1 MTENIASTMAQPT
14 EHTSAFPKHGKDD
27 NENQNITA
35 ENPVFPADNNTE
47 LAAGLEANRNTKQ
60 EWKPKIL
67 AFCCNWCTYAG
78 ADLAGLNRMEYP
90 ADIRLLRVPCSG
102 RVNPQYILKA
112 YQNGCDGVLV
122 CGCHPGDCHYATGNY
137 YAKRRMLIYKRL
149 LEYLGLEPDRFIVRW
164 ISGSEAGKFRDT
176 VIEVTERIKELGPLS
191 NDLPH
196 LDEDHIPHPIAAKF
210 EWLQNPKSGREE
222 SR

>member
-1 MTENIASTMAQPT
+1 MNQTTENIT
-14 EHTSAFPKHGKDD
+14 
-27 NENQNITA
+27 
-35 ENPVFPADNNTE
+35 PAVADATPATNG
-47 LAAGLEANRNTKQ
+47 AAQ
-60 EWKPKIL
+60 EWQPKIL

-102 RVNPQYILKA
+102 RVNPQYVLKA
-112 YQNGCDGVLV
+112 YQNGVDGVLV

-137 YAKRRMLIYKRL
+137 YAKRRMLVYKRL

-176 VIEVTERIKELGPLS
+176 VIEATERIRELGPLS

-196 LDEDHIPHPIAAKF
+196 LAPEDIPHPISAKF
-210 EWLQNPKSGREE
+210 EWLATPKNAREGL
-222 SR
+222 

>member
-1 MTENIASTMAQPT
+1 MNHNIETTAQ
-14 EHTSAFPKHGKDD
+14 A
-27 NENQNITA
+27 A
-35 ENPVFPADNNTE
+35 
-47 LAAGLEANRNTKQ
+47 AAGAAPAAAPASGAATQ
-60 EWKPKIL
+60 EWQPKIL

-102 RVNPQYILKA
+102 RVNPQYVLKA
-112 YQNGCDGVLV
+112 YQNGVDGVLV

-137 YAKRRMLIYKRL
+137 YAKRRMLVYKRL

-176 VIEVTERIKELGPLS
+176 VIEATERIRELGPLS

-196 LDEDHIPHPIAAKF
+196 LAPEDIPRPIAAKF
-210 EWLQNPKSGREE
+210 EWLATPKNAREGL
-222 SR
+222 

>member
-1 MTENIASTMAQPT
+1 M
-14 EHTSAFPKHGKDD
+14 
-27 NENQNITA
+27 NQNIETTA
-35 ENPVFPADNNTE
+35 QAAAPGTSPA
-47 LAAGLEANRNTKQ
+47 AAPASGAATQ
-60 EWKPKIL
+60 EWQPKIL

-102 RVNPQYILKA
+102 RVNPQYVLKA
-112 YQNGCDGVLV
+112 YQNGVDGVLV

-137 YAKRRMLIYKRL
+137 YAKRRMLVYKRL

-176 VIEVTERIKELGPLS
+176 VIEATERIRELGPLS

-196 LDEDHIPHPIAAKF
+196 LAPEDIPRPIAAKF
-210 EWLQNPKSGREE
+210 EWLATPKNAREGL
-222 SR
+222 